1 MSVYERTKSSC
12 TLYDEGA
19 DPEADLVLVC
29 GERKFFVRR
38 AVCEKA
44 FPVVANRPDKDA
56 EFDILGHDPET
67 LLGLLLLVEPAGE
80 IALTPK
86 LITEVLPLAHFLGA
100 DALIRSFYLFLKANT
115 FKHDHNVAAAAF
127 ALDKLLTEAP
137 DWPCHVM
144 TAMVRLILPRTWY
157 SSGRKLEVITDHVKG
172 LHVSTTV
179 ALFQHVARKF
189 YKAACYD
196 LQKQDIGKVV
206 EYALHEQG
214 HE

>member
-29 GERKFFVRR
+29 G
-38 AVCEKA
+38 
-44 FPVVANRPDKDA
+44 D
-56 EFDILGHDPET
+56 
-67 LLGLLLLVEPAGE
+67 
-80 IALTPK
+80 
-86 LITEVLPLAHFLGA
+86 
-100 DALIRSFYLFLKANT
+100 
-115 FKHDHNVAAAAF
+115 DHNVAAAAF
-127 ALDKLLTEAP
+127 ALDKLLTEEP
-137 DWPCHVM
+137 NWPCHVM

-172 LHVSTTV
+172 LHASTTV

-206 EYALHEQG
+206 EYALHEQE